1 MKNTGIAVAL
11 IALFMSM
18 LMSIFTSA
26 YTRQYSVVGTG
37 ETFRAA
43 LGFLLAAAFFIGV
56 AVSSIIITILA
67 KHKGG

>member
-1 MKNTGIAVAL
+1 MKSVSIVVAF

-18 LMSIFTSA
+18 LMSVFSNV